1 VARKGPTAASA
12 LWLRDRAFSQALG
25 GRPLIGADEV
35 GRGCLAGPVVACA
48 VLSPEV
54 LPESLAGINDSK
66 KLLPARRLTL
76 YRALRAAGVK
86 YALGFATP
94 EEIDRINILKATHLA
109 MQRAISILD
118 SRFSIPDSAV
128 LLVDGNQ
135 KIAGVTLPQKTVVGG
150 DARSFIIA
158 AASVAAKVVRDRW
171 MRLHDARHPGYNF
184 AVNKGY
190 GTPDH
195 LEGLSRLGPCA
206 AHRRSFAPVRQ
217 PALELS
223 KP

>member
-1 VARKGPTAASA
+1 MPSA
-12 LWLRDRAFSQALG
+12 LWLRDRAFSTALG
-25 GRPLIGADEV
+25 GRPLIGVDEV

-48 VLSPEV
+48 VLSPET
-54 LPESLAGINDSK
+54 LPETLAGVNDSK
-66 KLLPARRLTL
+66 KLLPARRLRL
-76 YRALRAAGVK
+76 YRALRAARIP
-86 YALGFATP
+86 YALGWAPP

-109 MQRAISILD
+109 MRRALENLD
-118 SRFSIPDSAV
+118 SRFSILDSAV

-150 DARSFIIA
+150 DARSFVIA
-158 AASVAAKVVRDRW
+158 AASVMAKVVRDRW
-171 MRLHDARHPGYNF
+171 MALYDVRHPGYNF

-195 LEGLSRLGPCA
+195 LEGLRRLGPCA

-217 PALELS
+217 PALQLR
-223 KP
+223 